1 MSLETNE
8 KLSIWRLLLNLLN
21 PIRILIEVNTRFL
34 IKWGRF
40 IVFKQKEYSSVACL
54 PLKSSQ
60 NHRFLNCLMSSKS
73 NFSCFSCFV
82 DIVLMDL
89 WIKSHQIATQWLIL
103 YYYNPHQNL
112 DHVHPETQT
121 AAFHVRWIT
130 RLPSCII
137 SFTAQTSPHV
147 SSSKLPLFWIL
158 YNSEQLLRWDRI
170 QRAWRMEISYLESP
184 PLLNDPN
191 PPFLLH
197 SCIWKKLCWHAHSP
211 LQRFCTIFTLQKS
224 ISAKSEG
231 RKRPCDSVPLALTQ
245 RWQMLPP
252 APLDRF
258 LVKVFKDVSARDCP
272 CWKQNLPHSSPFRW
286 S

>member
-60 NHRFLNCLMSSKS
+60 NHRFLNCLMSNKS

-89 WIKSHQIATQWLIL
+89 WIKSHQITTQWLIL

-184 PLLNDPN
+184 PLLNDSASTHSTSTH
-191 PPFLLH
+191 PPQPPLPSPQLHLEKALLTRTQ
-197 SCIWKKLCWHAHSP
+197 SSA
-211 LQRFCTIFTLQKS
+211 TILH
-224 ISAKSEG
+224 
-231 RKRPCDSVPLALTQ
+231 
-245 RWQMLPP
+245 
-252 APLDRF
+252 
-258 LVKVFKDVSARDCP
+258 
-272 CWKQNLPHSSPFRW
+272 NLYITEKHLGEIRRT
-286 S
+286 

>member
-60 NHRFLNCLMSSKS
+60 NHRFLNCLMSNKS

-89 WIKSHQIATQWLIL
+89 WIKSHQITTQWLIL

-158 YNSEQLLRWDRI
+158 YNSKQLLRWDRI

-184 PLLNDPN
+184 PLLNDSASTHSTSTTPKQHKEEKTPT
-191 PPFLLH
+191 PPSFSTVASGKSFVDTHTVLCNDSAQSLH
-197 SCIWKKLCWHAHSP
+197 Y
-211 LQRFCTIFTLQKS
+211 
-224 ISAKSEG
+224 
-231 RKRPCDSVPLALTQ
+231 RKASRRNQ
-245 RWQMLPP
+245 
-252 APLDRF
+252 
-258 LVKVFKDVSARDCP
+258 KDVNVPVIQCR
-272 CWKQNLPHSSPFRW
+272 
-286 S
+286 